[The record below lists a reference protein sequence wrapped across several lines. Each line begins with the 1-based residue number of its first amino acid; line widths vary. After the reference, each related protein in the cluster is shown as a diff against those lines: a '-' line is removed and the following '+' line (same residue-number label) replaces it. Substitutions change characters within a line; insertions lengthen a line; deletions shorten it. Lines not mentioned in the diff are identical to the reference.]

1 MKIVLLPGLDGTGIL
16 FKPLIELLPSDIEP
30 IVISYPNTNKM
41 DYEDLFDFVL
51 RQLPKME
58 EFILIGES
66 YSGTI
71 AYQIALQKPENL
83 KSVIFVATFLENPRP
98 LLLNL
103 INFLPLSL
111 LFSLPIPEF
120 IIRLFIFERNSS
132 KELIKLFRKSL
143 SQVSKSTLSF
153 RLREV
158 SHLNKNHLPCNTQAV
173 YIQASNDKLV
183 PANSVE
189 IFKDMMA
196 NLTVYKVTGSHFIL
210 QTNPSACA
218 KIITTE
224 MRR

>member
-1 MKIVLLPGLDGTGIL
+1 MKIVLLSGLDGTGIL

-51 RQLPKME
+51 RQLPKE
-58 EFILIGES
+58 EEYILIGES
-66 YSGTI
+66 FSGPI
-71 AYQIALQKPENL
+71 ANQIALQKPQNL
-83 KSVIFVATFLENPRP
+83 KAVIFVATFLKNPRP

-111 LFSLPIPEF
+111 LLSLPIPEF

-132 KELIKLFRKSL
+132 KELIKLFRQSL
-143 SQVSKSTLSF
+143 SQVSKNTLSF

-158 SHLNKNHLPCNTQAV
+158 SHLKTHLPCNTQAV
-173 YIQASNDKLV
+173 YIQATNDKLV

-189 IFKDMMA
+189 IFKDTID
-196 NLTVYKVTGSHFIL
+196 NLTVHKVTGSHFIL

-218 KIITTE
+218 KIIITE
-224 MRR
+224 VRR